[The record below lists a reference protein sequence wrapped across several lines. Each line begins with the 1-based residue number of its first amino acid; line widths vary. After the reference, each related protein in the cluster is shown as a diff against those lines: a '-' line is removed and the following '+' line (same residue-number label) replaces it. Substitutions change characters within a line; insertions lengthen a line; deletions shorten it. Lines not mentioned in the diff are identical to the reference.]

1 MSLGIQ
7 SFVAEHLGS
16 RFTEPPPFN
25 LAGAFQDSSN
35 TTPLIFVLS
44 PGADPMADLLKLA
57 DELRFAKKFEKVS
70 LGQGQGP
77 KVRLTLHYTVVQCPD
92 VICNGRLLSV
102 HIQTVACQSAAL
114 YKCKADST
122 LANHAT
128 QRFPLAQHCILPAMH
143 MLRQVQVCMIMTVKS
158 LVQAAQ
164 EQHTVCQRQV
174 WSYTITITYITTTIT
189 ITITIT
195 YTLQCMCRLR
205 RC

>member
-1 MSLGIQ
+1 VSLGIQ

-77 KVRLTLHYTVVQCPD
+77 KVRL
-92 VICNGRLLSV
+92 RL
-102 HIQTVACQSAAL
+102 
-114 YKCKADST
+114 
-122 LANHAT
+122 
-128 QRFPLAQHCILPAMH
+128 HCIADQKLCVGEK
-143 MLRQVQVCMIMTVKS
+143 L
-158 LVQAAQ
+158 
-164 EQHTVCQRQV
+164 
-174 WSYTITITYITTTIT
+174 
-189 ITITIT
+189 
-195 YTLQCMCRLR
+195 
-205 RC
+205 

>member
-1 MSLGIQ
+1 MSQGIQ

-77 KVRLTLHYTVVQCPD
+77 KVRLRLHCVADCIAVVHVLMCSAK
-92 VICNGRLLSV
+92 VGFCLS
-102 HIQTVACQSAAL
+102 I
-114 YKCKADST
+114 
-122 LANHAT
+122 
-128 QRFPLAQHCILPAMH
+128 
-143 MLRQVQVCMIMTVKS
+143 
-158 LVQAAQ
+158 
-164 EQHTVCQRQV
+164 QRQ
-174 WSYTITITYITTTIT
+174 
-189 ITITIT
+189 
-195 YTLQCMCRLR
+195 LR
-205 RC
+205 ASLKIYMNAKRTAPWQIMQHSLLA

>member
-44 PGADPMADLLKLA
+44 PGANPMADLLKLA

-77 KVRLTLHYTVVQCPD
+77 KVRLRLHCIAVVHVLMCAAMAGFCLK
-92 VICNGRLLSV
+92 IEK
-102 HIQTVACQSAAL
+102 TVACQSEAL
-114 YKCKADST
+114 
-122 LANHAT
+122 
-128 QRFPLAQHCILPAMH
+128 
-143 MLRQVQVCMIMTVKS
+143 
-158 LVQAAQ
+158 
-164 EQHTVCQRQV
+164 
-174 WSYTITITYITTTIT
+174 
-189 ITITIT
+189 
-195 YTLQCMCRLR
+195 
-205 RC
+205 